1 MQVHLPMEP
10 SLSKVGQNL
19 ANRNLV
25 AVNSIFAELQQM
37 LNAQEA
43 ID

>member
-1 MQVHLPMEP
+1 MQVHLPLEP

-19 ANRNLV
+19 A
-25 AVNSIFAELQQM
+25 AVNPLYAELQQM